1 MASLVGAA
9 EEAVGD
15 IGDVAG
21 GGAAAVAEVV
31 LVDGA
36 RVVLAQ
42 RLVDAVGGV
51 GVAKVLQ
58 VLLEVVGAGAH
69 HRGDLVLGE
78 TVLAGEAGAAVA
90 LHQAGSGVAVVVVGG
105 LDTDVAGALLHDDG
119 EDDALLDTELG
130 TLDDGV
136 PDAADVLAGVTSLL
150 HGGLVGVEDILERLP
165 LVHGREAGGRAGVV
179 SETHCD

>member
-69 HRGDLVLGE
+69 HRGDLVLYH
-78 TVLAGEAGAAVA
+78 TYR
-90 LHQAGSGVAVVVVGG
+90 QYGSNY
-105 LDTDVAGALLHDDG
+105 
-119 EDDALLDTELG
+119 E
-130 TLDDGV
+130 
-136 PDAADVLAGVTSLL
+136 
-150 HGGLVGVEDILERLP
+150 
-165 LVHGREAGGRAGVV
+165 
-179 SETHCD
+179 